1 MGQSGWGRA
10 GSFTQRHIHSQM
22 ESVLP
27 QGQLLTSRL
36 TAAWRS
42 YCPFLHNVLEKNVDD
57 HSLCLCKAKFQ
68 SHLHISYWFGCLT
81 KRQSADCP
89 TPYSWFSLKNDCER
103 HFSHCLS
110 HVLLPFL
117 NQIGRPERNIAQSM
131 NCANPQALLCL
142 HIQALEW
149 SACLCLAPLPV
160 LMCLGVIFPL
170 SSISDPLGVR
180 VALVL
185 GCLETEEV
193 TTFESGDDVFSLPWL
208 LPFAVWWVSLQAQC
222 PWEWMSPDLPF
233 SALILV
239 SWLWPVAEICGR
251 DTAARRY
258 LPYLLSDCG
267 DLGFLTL
274 YIFFSFIQNKT
285 IFSTLKK
292 KKKAKHFVPF

>member
-42 YCPFLHNVLEKNVDD
+42 YCPFLHNVLEKKCGWPLSMFMQSKV
-57 HSLCLCKAKFQ
+57 SEPS
-68 SHLHISYWFGCLT
+68 SHLLLVWLPHKKAECWLSNPIFLI
-81 KRQSADCP
+81 QSQKWLWETLFTLP
-89 TPYSWFSLKNDCER
+89 
-103 HFSHCLS
+103 LS
-110 HVLLPFL
+110 RSPSFL

-180 VALVL
+180 VAVVL

-193 TTFESGDDVFSLPWL
+193 TTFESGDDVFSLPWH

-258 LPYLLSDCG
+258 LPYLPSDCG

-292 KKKAKHFVPF
+292 KKAKHFVPF